1 MAIIRNILI
10 LTFEDGVD
18 TFNDK
23 QRMKQVFIQQGYM
36 PLAETKME
44 ETGILKEIIMQS
56 PVQIGKFYGD
66 PQQQEEKQAKIIG
79 FDPSGGG
86 K

>member
-56 PVQIGKFYGD
+56 PVQIGKFYDD
-66 PQQQEEKQAKIIG
+66 PQQEKQAKIIG

>member
-1 MAIIRNILI
+1 MAIIRNLLI

-23 QRMKQVFIQQGYM
+23 QRMKEIFVAQGYM
-36 PLAETKME
+36 PLAETKID
-44 ETGILKEIIMQS
+44 ETGIVKEIIMIS
-56 PVQIGKFYGD
+56 PTQIGKYVDD
-66 PQQQEEKQAKIIG
+66 PKKAKIIG
-79 FDPSGGG
+79 FDPTGGG